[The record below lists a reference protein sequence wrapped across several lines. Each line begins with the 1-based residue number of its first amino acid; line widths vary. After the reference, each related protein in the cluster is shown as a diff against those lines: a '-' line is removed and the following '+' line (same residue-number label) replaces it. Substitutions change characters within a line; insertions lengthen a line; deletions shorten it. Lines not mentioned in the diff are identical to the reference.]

1 MSKQNLLR
9 QAENAER
16 HADQTVDEELKAA
29 LIKAAGDYRSEAELP
44 GLLGG
49 RMYALF
55 CDKTQLGRIYPSEKE
70 AWEAALMDG
79 FVTDIPVADEA
90 GGQVLPVGYHVQ
102 QVAEQYDPQPDR
114 KLPRETS

>member
-1 MSKQNLLR
+1 
-9 QAENAER
+9 
-16 HADQTVDEELKAA
+16 
-29 LIKAAGDYRSEAELP
+29 
-44 GLLGG
+44 
-49 RMYALF
+49 MYALF